1 MEKIFR
7 SVWFHLWIEGY
18 VADKETR
25 RQRSPQTQATN
36 SQGGLTMSEE
46 LLQVVI
52 EIAIIILRVFAAG
65 LAD

>member
-1 MEKIFR
+1 
-7 SVWFHLWIEGY
+7 
-18 VADKETR
+18 
-25 RQRSPQTQATN
+25 
-36 SQGGLTMSEE
+36 MSEQ

>member
-1 MEKIFR
+1 
-7 SVWFHLWIEGY
+7 
-18 VADKETR
+18 
-25 RQRSPQTQATN
+25 
-36 SQGGLTMSEE
+36 MSEE